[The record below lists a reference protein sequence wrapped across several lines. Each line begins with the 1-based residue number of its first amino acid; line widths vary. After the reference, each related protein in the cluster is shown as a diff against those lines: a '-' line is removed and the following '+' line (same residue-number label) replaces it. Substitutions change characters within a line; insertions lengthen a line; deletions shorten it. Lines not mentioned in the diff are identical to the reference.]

1 MKKYLS
7 LIILI
12 LIIMLSG
19 CNKKIENEVKVI
31 LPSGT
36 PLIAVGDLLDEENV
50 KYDIVSGADLL
61 TSALVSK
68 SHDVVILPLTAG
80 MKLYLNGSSN
90 YKLHSMITFGNTYIV
105 SRDSTSLDSIVDV
118 NEKDILAY
126 GQNNTP
132 DIILKASLEA
142 NDVKANITY
151 VAGVGDIVPY
161 FVCNDET
168 ECKAPSYIL
177 SAEPTITTLELK
189 YNLKLNVLSLS
200 NLISNVN
207 DIPQAA
213 IFVNPDAEHKDDI
226 KILLEKIEKN
236 INDLNKNTDEYV
248 KRIINKNSY
257 FEKLGEDILKRS
269 IPRSNIKFMLASE
282 NQDVVINYCNLL
294 NKYNNKILAGKVVD
308 EKIYY

>member
-80 MKLYLNGSSN
+80 MKLYLNGSSS
-90 YKLHSMITFGNTYIV
+90 YKLHSIITFGNTYIV
-105 SRDSTSLDSIVDV
+105 SRDSTSLDSIKDV

-132 DIILKASLEA
+132 DIILRASLEA

-213 IFVNPDAEHKDDI
+213 IFVNPDAVHQDDI
-226 KILLEKIEKN
+226 KVLLEKIEKN

-269 IPRSNIKFMLASE
+269 IPRSNIKFMLASK